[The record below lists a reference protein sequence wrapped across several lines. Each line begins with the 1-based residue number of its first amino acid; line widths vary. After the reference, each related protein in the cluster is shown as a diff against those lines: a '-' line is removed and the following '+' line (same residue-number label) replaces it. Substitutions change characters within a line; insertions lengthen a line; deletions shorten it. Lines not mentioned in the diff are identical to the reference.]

1 MDMERTI
8 LEQLR
13 RRLPQYELC
22 QGSREH
28 LRDIYR
34 LITGNEEFLKSTQA
48 HEQTM
53 EECEEALVA
62 RPPQVTAENK
72 HFLVIYENGE
82 CVALLDYLEGY
93 PEKET
98 AYIGL
103 FIVVA
108 SKHGNGIGRKIN
120 DAFMRSAQ
128 CCGYRN
134 IKLGCHRRNE
144 SGYWFW
150 RKNRYI
156 AESVTSMEND
166 GQAWEILRMGCD
178 ISDPHMFEP
187 GEVRGTIYRLEEEKD
202 YRAAES
208 MTRRAFWNKHH
219 LGCDEHYLVHC
230 LRSDD
235 AFVPEISLI
244 AEVDDRIVGGIW
256 YSKSQVKTGTGT
268 YPVLTFGP
276 LCVAPE
282 YQGTGVG
289 GQLLEKSMR
298 LAREAGYPGI
308 IIFGEPG
315 YYPKHGFVT
324 CDNFGITTADGKN
337 FDAFMGIELQDGAF
351 EQMRGGRFFEA
362 EVFEH
367 LSEEKVL
374 VFDKEF
380 PHMERLRV
388 PGQWD

>member
-22 QGSREH
+22 EGSREH

-62 RPPQVTAENK
+62 RPPRVAAENK

-103 FIVVA
+103 FIVDA
-108 SKHGNGIGRKIN
+108 SKHGNGIGRRIN

-134 IKLGCHRRNE
+134 IKLGYYRRNE

-166 GQAWEILRMGCD
+166 GQTWEILRMGCD

-187 GEVRGTIYRLEEEKD
+187 EEVRGTIYRLEEEKD

>member
-1 MDMERTI
+1 MNDKKDI
-8 LEQLR
+8 LTQLR
-13 RRLPQYELC
+13 QRLPEYELC
-22 QGSREH
+22 EGGREH
-28 LRDIYR
+28 LGDIFR
-34 LITGNEEFLKSTQA
+34 LLAGNEEFLRNTQA

-53 EECEEALVA
+53 EECEENLTA
-62 RPPQVTAENK
+62 RPPQVAAENK
-72 HFLVIYENGE
+72 HFLVIYEKGE

-103 FIVVA
+103 FIVDA
-108 SKHGNGIGRKIN
+108 SRHGNGIGRRIN
-120 DAFMRSAQ
+120 DAFMRAAQ

-156 AESVTSMEND
+156 AES
-166 GQAWEILRMGCD
+166 
-178 ISDPHMFEP
+178 
-187 GEVRGTIYRLEEEKD
+187 
-202 YRAAES
+202 
-208 MTRRAFWNKHH
+208 MTRRAFWNKYQK
-219 LGCDEHYLVHC
+219 GCDEHYLVHC
-230 LRSDD
+230 LRSDA
-235 AFVPEISLI
+235 AFVPELSLV
-244 AEVDDRIVGGIW
+244 AEVDGRIVGGIW
-256 YSKSQVKTGTGT
+256 YSKSQVKTRTET
-268 YPVLTFGP
+268 HPVLTFGP

-289 GQLLEKSMR
+289 GQLLERSMC
-298 LAREAGYPGI
+298 LAKEAGYPGVI
-308 IIFGEPG
+308 IIGEPG

-351 EQMRGGRFFEA
+351 EPMRGGRFFEA

-367 LSEEKVL
+367 LFAEKVL
-374 VFDKEF
+374 AFDKEF
-380 PHMERLRV
+380 PHMDRLRV
-388 PGQWD
+388 PGQWR

>member
-1 MDMERTI
+1 MNDKKDI
-8 LEQLR
+8 LTQLR
-13 RRLPQYELC
+13 QRLTEYELC
-22 QGSREH
+22 EGGREH
-28 LRDIYR
+28 LGDIYR
-34 LITGNEEFLKSTQA
+34 LLAGNEEFLKNTQA

-53 EECEEALVA
+53 EECEENLVA
-62 RPPQVTAENK
+62 RPPQVAAENK

-103 FIVVA
+103 FIVDA
-108 SKHGNGIGRKIN
+108 SRHGNGIGRRIN
-120 DAFMRSAQ
+120 DAFMRAAQ
-128 CCGYRN
+128 YCGYAKIN
-134 IKLGCHRRNE
+134 LICHQKNE

-156 AESVTSMEND
+156 AESVTTLEKHGERYEVFKME
-166 GQAWEILRMGCD
+166 CD

-187 GEVRGTIYRLEEEKD
+187 EEVRGTIYRLEEEKD

-208 MTRRAFWNKHH
+208 MTRRAFWNKHQK
-219 LGCDEHYLVHC
+219 GCDEHYLLHC
-230 LRSDD
+230 LRGDA
-235 AFVPEISLI
+235 AFVPELSLV
-244 AEVDDRIVGGIW
+244 AEVDGRIVGGIW
-256 YSKSQVKTGTGT
+256 YSKSQVKTKTQT
-268 YPVLTFGP
+268 HPILTFGP

-298 LAREAGYPGI
+298 IAKEAGYSGI

-367 LSEEKVL
+367 LSAEKVMA
-374 VFDKEF
+374 FDKEF

-388 PGQWD
+388 PGQWE